1 MNNKDNKL
9 IFENYAI
16 SQTTV
21 NESVDNWNKW
31 NKMPIEDFVK
41 VICNNDRDKIEDLGE
56 AVEETT
62 YDQYKTYMMMK
73 TPSPFQTL
81 WRRSVVNVQKYS
93 GIEVIDGHA
102 ADQETFER
110 TREDLYQ
117 LLYDMAAEPER
128 PPMSE
133 SSGLGISTVGQ
144 LTDHLDTHFEEH
156 EPIQFM
162 INEQPVTLEYIE
174 HEGLGEGTVQFIFN
188 IPNPTGLSLPP
199 ADSGLHQKK

>member
-41 VICNNDRDKIEDLGE
+41 AICNNDRDKIEDLGE

-62 YDQYKTYMMMK
+62 YDQYNTYMKMK
-73 TPSPFQTL
+73 TTSPLQTL
-81 WRRSVVNVQKYS
+81 WKRSVVNVQKYS
-93 GIEVIDGHA
+93 DIEVNGYA

-110 TREDLYQ
+110 AREDLYQ
-117 LLYDMAAEPER
+117 LLYDMAAEPE
-128 PPMSE
+128 
-133 SSGLGISTVGQ
+133 
-144 LTDHLDTHFEEH
+144 
-156 EPIQFM
+156 
-162 INEQPVTLEYIE
+162 
-174 HEGLGEGTVQFIFN
+174 
-188 IPNPTGLSLPP
+188 
-199 ADSGLHQKK
+199 

>member
-1 MNNKDNKL
+1 MNNRDTKL
-9 IFENYAI
+9 IFENYAN
-16 SQTTV
+16 SQKTI
-21 NESVDNWNKW
+21 NESNPEEWKKW
-31 NKMPIEDFVK
+31 NKIPIEDLVK
-41 VICNNDRDKIEDLGE
+41 LICSNDRDKIEDLGE

-62 YDQYKTYMMMK
+62 YDQYKTHMMMK
-73 TPSPFQTL
+73 TPSPLQTL

-93 GIEVIDGHA
+93 GIEVNGHA

-174 HEGLGEGTVQFIFN
+174 HEGLGEGTVQFIFKL
-188 IPNPTGLSLPP
+188 PKPTGYF
-199 ADSGLHQKK
+199 DSHR